1 MQSSPQTLPYTLGSS
16 WLVSKVFQR
25 FSITERKKQ
34 NKNTKTPENPKAIWC
49 RPWSISST
57 SPLENPL
64 ALQVRI
70 CIMAAKA
77 LGVLSHIAA
86 FRAGLWRGQQV
97 GKAAFLATQRCLETE
112 ERG

>member
-1 MQSSPQTLPYTLGSS
+1 MQSSPQTLPHSLGSS

-25 FSITERKKQ
+25 FSITERKKTKQ
-34 NKNTKTPENPKAIWC
+34 KHKTPENPKAIWC
-49 RPWSISST
+49 RPWSISGT

-70 CIMAAKA
+70 CIMATKA

-86 FRAGLWRGQQV
+86 FWAGFWRGQQV
-97 GKAAFLATQRCLETE
+97 GKAAFLATQWCLQ
-112 ERG
+112 